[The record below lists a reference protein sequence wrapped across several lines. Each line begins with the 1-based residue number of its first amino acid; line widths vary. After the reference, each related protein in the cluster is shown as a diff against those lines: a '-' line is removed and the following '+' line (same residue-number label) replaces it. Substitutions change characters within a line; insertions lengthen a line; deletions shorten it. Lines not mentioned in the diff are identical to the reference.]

1 MKRSSGEKNDGND
14 DPALRRVVNGKDRR
28 RLLLQP
34 PNAGQRIVGALRCQT
49 AQQAG
54 RLWILSFPLPE
65 RLVSDARNP
74 VLHAGMIGILTL

>member
-1 MKRSSGEKNDGND
+1 MATRRSGAQENREREGQKT
-14 DPALRRVVNGKDRR
+14 L
-28 RLLLQP
+28 LLLQP

-54 RLWILSFPLPE
+54 RLWILSFSLPE